1 MLEAARDNTC
11 SEKFFYNQA
20 YKDELENM
28 GLMSIDEVFGFSGG
42 EGLIKAG
49 LGSYRERIRFE
60 LGGKCIAFLKRYTNV
75 PMKKQVR
82 NWIDHKAVKATGEYD
97 AGPIE
102 LVKVGIG
109 IPEVIAVGY
118 EKGLL
123 FEKRSFVITAEVAD
137 SKSLEQ
143 RLPSFDS
150 FADKKNFIGKLAKF
164 SARFHRTGFCH
175 RDFYLCHIFYDGV
188 DKFTLIDLQRVFKPG
203 LFAGRFRLKDLSQL
217 YYSSGAEVF
226 TKADRLRFY
235 KGYKW
240 IGKLTAEDKRYVC
253 EINCKAKKMA
263 SHDAKHGRKAGYA
276 I

>member
-11 SEKFFYNQA
+11 SKKFFYNPA
-20 YKDELENM
+20 YKDELESM
-28 GLMSIDEVFGFSGG
+28 GLTSLDEVFGFSGG
-42 EGLIKAG
+42 EDLVKAG

-60 LGGKCIAFLKRYTNV
+60 LYGKCIAFLKRYTNV
-75 PMKKQVR
+75 PIKKQLR

-97 AGPIE
+97 AGSIE
-102 LVKVGIG
+102 LAKVGID
-109 IPEVIAVGY
+109 IPDVIAVGF

-150 FADKKNFIGKLAKF
+150 FADKKNFIDKLSGFAV
-164 SARFHRTGFCH
+164 RFHETGFCH

-203 LFAGRFRLKDLSQL
+203 LFAKRFKLKDISQL
-217 YYSSGAEVF
+217 YYSSGAVVF

-235 KGYKW
+235 KGYKG
-240 IGKLTAEDKRYVC
+240 IGKLTAEDKRYVRK
-253 EINCKAKKMA
+253 INCKAKKMA
-263 SHDAKHGRKAGYA
+263 IHDAKHGRKAGYA